1 MERSVRRFLRLFI
14 LVLLSVFILGA
25 CRLERT
31 AVDQPGSASST
42 PSVISQSE
50 PSPGQKSQDNFPPP
64 PIRFERIKFD
74 GYSFKVYKHNSE
86 DPNSLKSNWIM
97 SIYEDRSA
105 VLWVTTD
112 NGWLERFDR
121 EKDQFIHY
129 ELPSTAR
136 SMYEDT
142 TGVFW
147 IGTDDPGLLHFNRET
162 GVFTTVWRGTGF
174 RAIFEDRD
182 GVLWAG
188 NRDGW
193 FGRYDR
199 ELDQFVKYEIG
210 DWVEAIYE
218 DRAGELWLGTAG
230 GGLARFDRDSE
241 ETTHYRHDPD
251 DLQSLGSDIVPAIYE
266 DRSEILWIAAYRGGL
281 NQFDR
286 DLENFTRHQNNLADR
301 YSLSD
306 DLVMSVYQDRS
317 GVLWIGTELGGLNKL
332 SATGRNMGH
341 FRSIPGDLNSLGNNA
356 VTAMLE
362 DHDGVFWIG
371 TRGGLDRF
379 DRSSGQWH
387 HYRHDPNDPNSLIQN
402 YIGAIYEDGDGLLWI
417 GTGRG
422 LERFNREDEQF
433 IHYQVGIDSVYGM
446 YQDRSGDFWVTAVDG
461 LYKFDR
467 DTNTFNLIAAAP
479 FREGLFWSMWIL
491 EDPTGVLW
499 IGTSGDGLGRY
510 DPRMDKWQ
518 LYQHNPEEPES
529 ISDGNIES
537 ILEDRSGNLWIGT
550 HGGLNRFDQETETF
564 SYYRMKDGLP
574 SDTIWGILEDQ
585 TGNLWLSTNQG
596 LSKFDPLAESF
607 TNYDVSDGLQSNQFS
622 RGAYHQSFSGEL
634 FFGGVNGFNAFF
646 PEQIVDNPYPPPVVI
661 TALSIFNEVVSTNLL
676 SHERI
681 ELTHEDNFLSFDFA
695 TLDYNNPEQNQYAY
709 KMEGVDEDWV
719 YVGNRR
725 HTDYPNLRP
734 GNYIFRVIGSN
745 SDGVWNEDGISV
757 NIVIKSPFWETW
769 WFRGILLLA
778 LSGVVFGAY
787 RLRIRSVETR
797 SRELEKQ
804 VEERTAELQQEVKQ
818 RLEVEEALRK
828 SETEKAVVAER
839 RRLARDLHDSVTQ
852 SIYSST
858 LLAEAGQRV
867 VESGDIE
874 RTKSYLSRLGDITQ
888 QALKEMRLLVY
899 ELRPLALREVGLVEA
914 LKARL
919 DAVERRA
926 GVDARFIVET
936 EPELPA
942 NVEEALYHIAQE
954 ALNNVLKHATPT
966 IVEMRIRLQGEPP
979 EQNVILE
986 VVDDGKGFDPET
998 LVDEGGLG
1006 LISMRERA
1014 EKLGGWIEIRSALGE
1029 GTVIKVKLPVGDP
1042 DGSTEVTEASQ

>member
-1 MERSVRRFLRLFI
+1 
-14 LVLLSVFILGA
+14 
-25 CRLERT
+25 
-31 AVDQPGSASST
+31 
-42 PSVISQSE
+42 
-50 PSPGQKSQDNFPPP
+50 
-64 PIRFERIKFD
+64 
-74 GYSFKVYKHNSE
+74 
-86 DPNSLKSNWIM
+86 
-97 SIYEDRSA
+97 
-105 VLWVTTD
+105 
-112 NGWLERFDR
+112 
-121 EKDQFIHY
+121 
-129 ELPSTAR
+129 
-136 SMYEDT
+136 
-142 TGVFW
+142 
-147 IGTDDPGLLHFNRET
+147 
-162 GVFTTVWRGTGF
+162 
-174 RAIFEDRD
+174 
-182 GVLWAG
+182 
-188 NRDGW
+188 
-193 FGRYDR
+193 
-199 ELDQFVKYEIG
+199 
-210 DWVEAIYE
+210 
-218 DRAGELWLGTAG
+218 
-230 GGLARFDRDSE
+230 
-241 ETTHYRHDPD
+241 
-251 DLQSLGSDIVPAIYE
+251 
-266 DRSEILWIAAYRGGL
+266 
-281 NQFDR
+281 
-286 DLENFTRHQNNLADR
+286 
-301 YSLSD
+301 
-306 DLVMSVYQDRS
+306 
-317 GVLWIGTELGGLNKL
+317 
-332 SATGRNMGH
+332 
-341 FRSIPGDLNSLGNNA
+341 
-356 VTAMLE
+356 MLE

-402 YIGAIYEDGDGLLWI
+402 YIGAIYEDGDGELWI

-719 YVGNRR
+719 YIDNRR

-757 NIVIKSPFWETW
+757 HINIKPPFWETW

-804 VEERTAELQQEVKQ
+804 VEERTTELQQEVKQ
-818 RLEVEEALRK
+818 RLQAEEALRR
-828 SETEKAVVAER
+828 SETEKAIVSER

-966 IVEMRIRLQGEPP
+966 IVEMRIRLQGEPS
-979 EQNVILE
+979 EQNVMLE

-1042 DGSTEVTEASQ
+1042 DGSTEVKETSQ